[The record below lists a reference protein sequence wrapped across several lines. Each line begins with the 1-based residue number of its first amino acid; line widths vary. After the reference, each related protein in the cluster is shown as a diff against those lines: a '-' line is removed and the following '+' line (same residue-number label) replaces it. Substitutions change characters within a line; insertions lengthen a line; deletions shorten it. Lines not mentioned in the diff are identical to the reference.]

1 MIHQLVLLTITLA
14 SYSVLGQSNSF
25 GAASN
30 FDIASF
36 RAFASQA
43 TLPPRTAQPAQPIF
57 QQQQRQ
63 QQPLFQQQQLQQQ
76 PRFQQQQLQPT
87 LARGE
92 VPRRAPATRQ
102 QQGARQQVGRGEA
115 VPQDV
120 VQTEKPKTV
129 AILKQINE

>member
-1 MIHQLVLLTITLA
+1 M
-14 SYSVLGQSNSF
+14 GQGNSF

-57 QQQQRQ
+57 QQQ

-120 VQTEKPKTV
+120 APTEKPKTV
-129 AILKQINE
+129 AILNQINE

>member
-1 MIHQLVLLTITLA
+1 MLTITLA
-14 SYSVLGQSNSF
+14 SYSVSGQTNSF

-63 QQPLFQQQQLQQQ
+63 QQPIFQQQQVQQQ
-76 PRFQQQQLQPT
+76 PRFQQQQLQPA

-92 VPRRAPATRQ
+92 VPRRSNPTRQ

-120 VQTEKPKTV
+120 VPTEKPKTV

>member
-1 MIHQLVLLTITLA
+1 M
-14 SYSVLGQSNSF
+14 GQSNSF

-63 QQPLFQQQQLQQQ
+63 QQPIFQQQ